1 MNANQQTQLD
11 KIKAALLSGCRVDSV
26 SAFSQGIARLSAI
39 IKRLRDKGYPVITDR
54 DHNNG
59 LARYRLPE
67 DWQPSPDQTTPQV
80 DTGNSPC

>member
-1 MNANQQTQLD
+1 MNINQQTQLD

-26 SAFSQGIARLSAI
+26 SAFSQGITRLSAI
-39 IKRLRDKGYPVITDR
+39 IKRLRDRGYPVITER

-67 DWQPSPDQTTPQV
+67 DWQPSSAQTTNPIEI
-80 DTGNSPC
+80 GKYSC